1 MLDLKREDGVGV
13 GSYVLRDTQL
23 VKLSW
28 MVPLCSILASVGVHV
43 ALGNARDVPFFISE
57 ADYPGLERFVFT
69 TGLLTSSVFHL
80 LLTTRLYAVFKEK
93 ARRKTLLTATILG
106 ITSSTHLAVLS
117 FANMYDHLSLHVY
130 TSLVVFHG
138 GFTWAILAH
147 FSLSHPN
154 KTGRQLRLISLLAA
168 FVSLVTMTVAMSRG
182 IEQQRRVLEVQ
193 PDMIPLDDLQP
204 WIDVAA
210 PAEFILFFS
219 LLGCLASF
227 SWDIAEH
234 ADQFEDSSIKA

>member
-43 ALGNARDVPFFISE
+43 ALGNARDVPLFISE

-106 ITSSTHLAVLS
+106 ITSSRISQSYHLPTCTTI
-117 FANMYDHLSLHVY
+117 FAPRLH
-130 TSLVVFHG
+130 
-138 GFTWAILAH
+138 
-147 FSLSHPN
+147 
-154 KTGRQLRLISLLAA
+154 
-168 FVSLVTMTVAMSRG
+168 
-182 IEQQRRVLEVQ
+182 
-193 PDMIPLDDLQP
+193 
-204 WIDVAA
+204 
-210 PAEFILFFS
+210 
-219 LLGCLASF
+219 LLGRLWRFYLGYSCPLLSIASKQ
-227 SWDIAEH
+227 DR
-234 ADQFEDSSIKA
+234 